1 MLRKVLRGSVAAL
14 AVASIAVLGT
24 AAPAFAHQVVMING
38 YRIAIG
44 WQHEPTYTGAL
55 NAVQI
60 FIDDPKGTPVD
71 DLGTPTSLQVTVSTG
86 AQTSAPLDLEPSWD
100 PDTGLGTHGEWDASV
115 IPTTPGTYTFHLT
128 GNLGGPVQMNFTSSD
143 STFNNVVDPTPVQF
157 PVKLPNTADLATN
170 LNRLNPRVDN
180 AVSDGAT
187 ALAASKQAHD
197 KANSASTLAIVAL
210 VVGVVFGVVG
220 IFFGVTARRP
230 RST

>member
-1 MLRKVLRGSVAAL
+1 
-14 AVASIAVLGT
+14 
-24 AAPAFAHQVVMING
+24 
-38 YRIAIG
+38 
-44 WQHEPTYTGAL
+44 
-55 NAVQI
+55 
-60 FIDDPKGTPVD
+60 
-71 DLGTPTSLQVTVSTG
+71 
-86 AQTSAPLDLEPSWD
+86 
-100 PDTGLGTHGEWDASV
+100 
-115 IPTTPGTYTFHLT
+115 
-128 GNLGGPVQMNFTSSD
+128 MNFTSSD